1 MFCGIILRCK
11 SINQT
16 STHHSTD
23 NVTFKGGEA
32 ATPSW
37 EMFLKQFIFLCIIMF
52 VFLNPAFKATVTI
65 EDERF
70 YYAAQTGGT
79 ASKVRV
85 DNVPVILAF
94 GASLT
99 STFGKGLVQTVD
111 SAFGSIQGARFS
123 DIGFLENFAQLRE
136 DRAAPKFA
144 KTEKDFVEYFRT
156 FVQKCAL
163 RYQGI
168 SGAAIEAVEVGKT
181 SLQNLNPRIWQPQ
194 LEATLYVNGYSCEE
208 YYDKMMAEFN

>member
-1 MFCGIILRCK
+1 M
-11 SINQT
+11 
-16 STHHSTD
+16 
-23 NVTFKGGEA
+23 
-32 ATPSW
+32 
-37 EMFLKQFIFLCIIMF
+37 
-52 VFLNPAFKATVTI
+52 
-65 EDERF
+65 
-70 YYAAQTGGT
+70 
-79 ASKVRV
+79 
-85 DNVPVILAF
+85 
-94 GASLT
+94 
-99 STFGKGLVQTVD
+99 
-111 SAFGSIQGARFS
+111 
-123 DIGFLENFAQLRE
+123 RE

-208 YYDKMMAEFN
+208 YYDKMMAEFNKIEKQWENRTIKAMGLNPATAAPALNAMANAMVAAPNNVSAQGDNMNPFVQDRKSVV